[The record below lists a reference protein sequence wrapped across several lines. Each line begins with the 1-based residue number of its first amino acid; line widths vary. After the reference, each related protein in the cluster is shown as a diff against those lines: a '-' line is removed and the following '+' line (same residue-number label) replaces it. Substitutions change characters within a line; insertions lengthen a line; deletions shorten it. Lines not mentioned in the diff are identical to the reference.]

1 MNSQAC
7 AYSYLSFLTDV
18 YVEKLEALLHVGV
31 IFKCVFLLLL
41 LLVCSLFHPL
51 PWLND
56 KYGMLLTNWW
66 FEFPESCLA

>member
-31 IFKCVFLLLL
+31 IFKCFFVCLFVLFFLL
-41 LLVCSLFHPL
+41 SL
-51 PWLND
+51 
-56 KYGMLLTNWW
+56 G
-66 FEFPESCLA
+66 